1 MFLYS
6 VIALA
11 NLILKLSI
19 NTAKINIVTITRML
33 TPSFM
38 NIAIVSVLFEKYLAL
53 QVLRSKE
60 GRSPEEWK
68 NFIRQLPKLTII
80 KLSKARNPYDFYML
94 SKAQSLLG

>member
-53 QVLRSKE
+53 QVLQGKE

-68 NFIRQLPKLTII
+68 NSIRQLPKLTII
-80 KLSKARNPYDFYML
+80 KLSKARNRYDFYML